1 MLCTSEIY
9 SAIENGSGFFQHG
22 HTYLGHPMAAAAA
35 NAVLD
40 VLLDENVLSEV
51 TPKGKVLEG
60 HLKSKFDQHPHVGD
74 IRGRG
79 LFRAIELVEDR
90 DTKVAFDSELKL
102 SANIKKL
109 AQENGLLCYPMSG
122 TVDGKSGDHVL
133 LAPPF
138 TISEHELDELVDKLK
153 NEAGVI

>member
-1 MLCTSEIY
+1 MCIRDRGRTGYLYACEHDNVKPDILCIAKGLGAGYQPIGAMLCTSEIY

-40 VLLDENVLSEV
+40 VLLDENVLSVV

-90 DTKVAFDSELKL
+90 DTLR
-102 SANIKKL
+102 
-109 AQENGLLCYPMSG
+109 
-122 TVDGKSGDHVL
+122 
-133 LAPPF
+133 
-138 TISEHELDELVDKLK
+138 
-153 NEAGVI
+153 

>member
-1 MLCTSEIY
+1 MTSINNQDMEG
-9 SAIENGSGFFQHG
+9 GSK
-22 HTYLGHPMAAAAA
+22 
-35 NAVLD
+35 
-40 VLLDENVLSEV
+40 ER
-51 TPKGKVLEG
+51 LEG

-102 SANIKKL
+102 AASIKKS

-122 TVDGKSGDHVL
+122 TVDGKLGDHIL

-138 TISEHELDELVDKLK
+138 TISEHELDELVEKLSVTIDQ
-153 NEAGVI
+153 VIQ